1 MSEREQ
7 TPFPSGSR
15 SAQDDPGQPPADEA
29 WREQTI
35 PSLTPVPG
43 GSTAVGPGTQG
54 YAGPGYAG
62 PGYAGTGENYYTT
75 PQYSTQP
82 VKIRRADAF
91 AGLLLILAGIAAG
104 GSLLLSWLPKD
115 ASTGSSKG
123 LDILKLGFTTIR
135 NDGWGE
141 FFSHGMW

>member
-1 MSEREQ
+1 MSERDQ

-15 SAQDDPGQPPADEA
+15 SAQDDPGQQPADEA

-43 GSTAVGPGTQG
+43 GSTAVGPGAHGYAGPG

-75 PQYSTQP
+75 PQYPTP
-82 VKIRRADAF
+82 PGKIRRGHAF
-91 AGLLLILAGIAAG
+91 AALLLILAGFAAG
-104 GSLLLSWLPKD
+104 LSLLLK
-115 ASTGSSKG
+115 
-123 LDILKLGFTTIR
+123 
-135 NDGWGE
+135 
-141 FFSHGMW
+141 